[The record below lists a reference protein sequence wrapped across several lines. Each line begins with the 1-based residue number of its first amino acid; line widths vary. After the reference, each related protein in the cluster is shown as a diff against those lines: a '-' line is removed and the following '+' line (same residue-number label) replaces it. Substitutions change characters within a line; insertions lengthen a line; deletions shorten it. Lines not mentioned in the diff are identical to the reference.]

1 MIQLR
6 SYELAIELYQLS
18 KGVRLPAFLKDQ
30 LQRATSSVAL
40 NLAEGYGK
48 KTTKDRAKYFTI
60 ALGSVREI
68 QAISDL
74 EPTSFIGLKEKIDHL
89 AASVY
94 KLSR

>member
-6 SYELAIELYQLS
+6 CYELAVELYRDTKAL
-18 KGVRLPAFLKDQ
+18 RLPNGLKDQ
-30 LQRATSSVAL
+30 LMRAVSSIAL

-48 KTTKDRAKYFTI
+48 KTTKDRCRYFSI
-60 ALGSVREI
+60 ALGSVREV
-68 QAISDL
+68 QAIADL
-74 EPTSFIGLKEKIDHL
+74 EPQVLKVVATKIDRL